1 MTWKENVP
9 LEMHKLIHLVIN
21 RNLSFKTLL
30 LKCIISADIFYS
42 LLHIKLIILTMFQTW
57 QSKYLNWSSYPDIC
71 CTWIIFLLIYVIC
84 FFPFFFSLYY
94 LRWFKA
100 KVCSESHRILELH
113 WPLQILWFMSSVS
126 VVQGV
131 ALSSLN
137 PTQSVYNFSVRMYVC
152 LPLLSFLTQQQQQK
166 FVRKQINSTT
176 SFCK

>member
-1 MTWKENVP
+1 MTCWRILKMPWQP
-9 LEMHKLIHLVIN
+9 LEPLN
-21 RNLSFKTLL
+21 RRVQSWPWNKVQHTDVCLL
-30 LKCIISADIFYS
+30 AGPFVSS
-42 LLHIKLIILTMFQTW
+42 L
-57 QSKYLNWSSYPDIC
+57 
-71 CTWIIFLLIYVIC
+71 
-84 FFPFFFSLYY
+84 FFFSLYY

-100 KVCSESHRILELH
+100 EVCSESHRILELH